1 MSNVNATKGMKREW
15 LSIITASVKTN
26 VRAHNWL
33 VKSGAHYV
41 EFGDTSLIVW
51 AMDNAWS
58 SGMKRESMVRWIAK
72 HLKVKIT
79 AAGPKKAKAEVTN
92 KNRDRIDMGVASGD
106 PFYLDV
112 EKAEKEDTEFDLDKL
127 VLNLVRKAVKENPDT
142 DETVVKAAV
151 EKAFRALAEK
161 TTDKPVFDQI
171 ERGNVA
177 SIG

>member
-1 MSNVNATKGMKREW
+1 MANVNATKGLKREW

-26 VRAHNWL
+26 IRAHNWL

-41 EFGDTSLIVW
+41 EHGDTSLIVW

-79 AAGPKKAKAEVTN
+79 ATSPKKAKAEVTN

-106 PFYLDV
+106 PFYLDIK
-112 EKAEKEDTEFDLDKL
+112 KAEKEDKEFDL
-127 VLNLVRKAVKENPDT
+127 VSVRWVRPRAT
-142 DETVVKAAV
+142 SRCSTRSSAA
-151 EKAFRALAEK
+151 
-161 TTDKPVFDQI
+161 TWPSS
-171 ERGNVA
+171 GNVTT
-177 SIG
+177 

>member
-1 MSNVNATKGMKREW
+1 MANVNATKGLKREW
-15 LSIITASVKTN
+15 LSICTASVKTN
-26 VRAHNWL
+26 IRAHNWL

-41 EFGDTSLIVW
+41 EHGDTSLIVW

-79 AAGPKKAKAEVTN
+79 ATSPKKAKAEVTN

-112 EKAEKEDTEFDLDKL
+112 EKAEKEDKEFDQD
-127 VLNLVRKAVKENPDT
+127 KAVLQLVKKAIKSNPDT
-142 DETVVKAAV
+142 DEAAIKASV
-151 EKAFRALAEK
+151 EKAFRSLGEAK
-161 TTDKPVFDQI
+161 SDKPLFDQV
-171 ERGNVA
+171 EHGNVA
-177 SIG
+177 QLG